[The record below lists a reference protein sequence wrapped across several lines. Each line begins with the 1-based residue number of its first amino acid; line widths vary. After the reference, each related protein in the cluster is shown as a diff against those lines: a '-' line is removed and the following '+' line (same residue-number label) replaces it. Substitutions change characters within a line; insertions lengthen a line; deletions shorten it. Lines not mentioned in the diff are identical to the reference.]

1 MRTHTHTRI
10 HAYTH
15 NHTLLCIL
23 VTVGPIPGMENARA
37 HTLKHT
43 KIRTYTHT
51 HPPTPTHTHTHTH
64 QQHTHNTHTQDTVGP
79 IPGTEDADGEPQ
91 YEMDPAKHEP
101 EVRQDFLGE
110 ITEAIS
116 NGMPLHW
123 PSDEECVQMAVK
135 KRLNLAGN
143 DAARISKQRER
154 TSRDAAKVVSVSNKM
169 ARDLQDLHG
178 EEVGREICV

>member
-1 MRTHTHTRI
+1 
-10 HAYTH
+10 
-15 NHTLLCIL
+15 
-23 VTVGPIPGMENARA
+23 
-37 HTLKHT
+37 
-43 KIRTYTHT
+43 
-51 HPPTPTHTHTHTH
+51 
-64 QQHTHNTHTQDTVGP
+64 VGP
-79 IPGTEDADGEPQ
+79 IPGTEDAEGEPQ

-116 NGMPLHW
+116 NGMRLHW
-123 PSDEECVQMAVK
+123 PSDKECVQMAVK

-143 DAARISKQRER
+143 DSARISKQRER